1 MSNSESRP
9 SPGED
14 RHRGSHGGD
23 GGRDRDREP
32 LRSSQASGKD
42 PGRRSKPEPTPR
54 PPEGRVIGQPESG
67 PPRHDLSPGAGPP
80 GSERHARGWR
90 ADDPAADSVMPGR
103 EFGAGGGKV
112 DGPAGPGGQA
122 TGARR
127 DR

>member
-1 MSNSESRP
+1 MSSSESRP

-14 RHRGSHGGD
+14 VHRGSHGGD
-23 GGRDRDREP
+23 RGRDGEREA
-32 LRSSQASGKD
+32 LRSSQGAGKD
-42 PGRRSKPEPTPR
+42 PGRGSKPAPSPR

-67 PPRHDLSPGAGPP
+67 PPEHDLGPGAGPP

-90 ADDPAADSVMPGR
+90 EGDPAADSVMPGR
-103 EFGAGGGKV
+103 EFGADGGKV
-112 DGPAGPGGQA
+112 DGPAGAGGRA